1 LKEKSKDKNNP
12 KLQYTIDATNKSLG
26 RLASEIAVI
35 LQDKKNPHY
44 EPRIQGED
52 GVIVKNVD
60 KIKITGKKLKQKKYY
75 RHTTQIGHLKE
86 RTLEQIWDKKGP
98 AEVLRRTVMGMLPK
112 NKLRIKRIKKLII
125 E

>member
-1 LKEKSKDKNNP
+1 MD
-12 KLQYTIDATNKSLG
+12 YTIDATSKNLG

-35 LQDKKNPHY
+35 LQGKKNPAY
-44 EPRIQGED
+44 EPRLEGKD
-52 GVIVKNVD
+52 KVFVKNAAKMEVS
-60 KIKITGKKLKQKKYY
+60 GKKMKQRKYY

-86 RTLEQIWDKKGP
+86 RTLGMVWEKFGP

-112 NKLRIKRIKKLII
+112 NRLRMKRIKRLVI

>member
-1 LKEKSKDKNNP
+1 MKEKSKDKNNP

-35 LQDKKNPHY
+35 LQGKKNPHY

-86 RTLEQIWDKKGP
+86 RTLEQIWDKK
-98 AEVLRRTVMGMLPK
+98 
-112 NKLRIKRIKKLII
+112 
-125 E
+125 